1 MAREAAGKLVHFE
14 VHALRGARWTIELAL
29 EDGEL
34 ALERAQQI
42 LQQAEI
48 DGIKVWK
55 EIHDSATGGS
65 AGRVVRCELKPKPRE
80 RSSFH
85 TRPSWPAADD
95 PGAALERRR
104 RVAAPPPRPAA
115 WPVAWLSIGGG
126 CAALVALAVL
136 ATFD

>member
-14 VHALRGARWTIELAL
+14 VHALRGARWTIEMAL

-48 DGIKVWK
+48 DGIKVCK
-55 EIHDSATGGS
+55 EIHDLATGGS
-65 AGRVVRCELKPKPRE
+65 AGRVVLCELKPKPKE
-80 RSSFH
+80 RLSFR
-85 TRPSWPAADD
+85 TRPLGPEAGDA
-95 PGAALERRR
+95 GAASERRR
-104 RVAAPPPRPAA
+104 RVAAPPPRPAD
-115 WPVAWLSIGGG
+115 WPVAWLSIGGA

-136 ATFD
+136 AAFD